1 MNVVEEIKA
10 WFALISAWGTTR
22 LIMFQSRKK
31 MITIGT
37 QCCIFITKTSL
48 NFTMAKLLKLAVNY
62 SWYGDTIWHMLK
74 MSITG

>member
-1 MNVVEEIKA
+1 MDVIKA
-10 WFALISAWGTTR
+10 WFALISASGTTV
-22 LIMFQSRKK
+22 FQSRKY

-62 SWYGDTIWHMLK
+62 S
-74 MSITG
+74 

>member
-1 MNVVEEIKA
+1 
-10 WFALISAWGTTR
+10 
-22 LIMFQSRKK
+22 

-62 SWYGDTIWHMLK
+62 S
-74 MSITG
+74 